1 MNKIW
6 LIIKRE
12 YLTRVKK
19 KSFLVMTILGPI
31 LMASLMIVPVIVA
44 TLGEGPKK
52 VGIVD
57 ESGYFTDAFKNSNSL
72 KYSNLYMDIHQA
84 KKNIS
89 NLDIDIILFIP
100 KPEYSYPTEIYLFSK
115 KQPGMVVESLIRNTI
130 NDDLR
135 TLRMKKEGVSKEIL
149 EQLKT
154 NIDVNS
160 IMLRADGTE
169 EKSMSTRNFILGL
182 VGGVMIYFFI
192 FMYGAQVMRGV
203 IEEKTSR
210 IVEVIIS
217 SVRPFQL
224 MMGKIIGVAMVGM
237 TQFLLWVVFTAIIVF
252 GFQLAFKDQLS
263 SINAEKMIQVGQSM
277 QSNDPLQSTK
287 VSTDTS
293 ELVNAILTIDYRV
306 VILSFAF
313 YFLFGYLIYAAL
325 FAAIGAAVDN
335 ETDTQQF
342 MMPITVPMILA
353 LTMSQFIAN
362 NPDGHFAFWL
372 SIIPLTSPIAMMIR
386 IPFGVVWWQVLLSG
400 FLLVGTFI
408 FATYFA
414 AKIYR
419 TGILIYGKKPSYKEL
434 WKWFTYKSN

>member
-19 KSFLVMTILGPI
+19 KSFLVMTILGPL

-44 TLGEGPKK
+44 TMSEGPKK

-57 ESGYFTDAFKNSNSL
+57 QSGFFTEAFKNSNAL
-72 KYSNLYMDIHQA
+72 KFSNLYMDIEQA
-84 KKNIS
+84 KRNIS

-100 KPEYSYPTEIYLFSK
+100 KPEYSYPTEIFLYSK

-135 TLRMKKEGVSKEIL
+135 TLRMKKLGVTRDVL

-154 NIDVNS
+154 NIGVNS
-160 IMLRADGTE
+160 IKLNDDGTE
-169 EKSMSTRNFILGL
+169 EKSNSTLKFILGL
-182 VGGVMIYFFI
+182 IGGIMIYFFI

-237 TQFLLWVVFTAIIVF
+237 TQFLLWVAFTSVIVF
-252 GFQLAFKDQLS
+252 GFQIAFKDKLNAVS
-263 SINAEKMIQVGQSM
+263 AEKMIQVGQNI
-277 QSNDPLQSTK
+277 QSNDPLQTTG

-293 ELVNAILTIDYRV
+293 EMISAIMSINYGS

-313 YFLFGYLIYAAL
+313 FFLFGYLIYAAL

-362 NPDGHFAFWL
+362 NPDGQFAFWL
-372 SIIPLTSPIAMMIR
+372 SIIPFTSPIAMMIR
-386 IPFGVVWWQVLLSG
+386 IPFGVDLWQVFLSG
-400 FLLVGTFI
+400 ILLVGTFV

-434 WKWFTYKSN
+434 WKWFTYKSK